1 MTVPDV
7 PEVPQGPNGPGVPS
21 GPGVSA
27 TGGADPADRRRER
40 DALAR
45 AIAVSASALGVCT
58 PNPPVGAV
66 VLDAAGEVVGI
77 GATEAPGGRH
87 AEVVALDSAGDRA
100 RGGTIVV
107 TLEPCDH
114 HGRTGPCT
122 SRIVAAGLARVVYA
136 VSDPNPVASGGAG
149 TLRREGIEV
158 ARADDDEVGAARSGP
173 LRAWLHRQDHGRP
186 LVTWKYAASLDGRV
200 AAADGSSKWITGPVS
215 RRHAHARRQEIDA
228 LVVGT
233 GTLRADDPALTART
247 DDGRP
252 APRQP
257 LRAVMGL
264 SPVPANATV
273 RGTDGRF
280 RHLATRDP
288 AEALGLLGEVS
299 HVLVEGGPR
308 LAGAFLAAGLV
319 DEIDA
324 YLAPL
329 VLGAGRSAVSGAGVD
344 TLAAAH
350 GFRIRGTTV
359 LGDDVHLRLTRPGL
373 TRPATA
379 STPTAPTAPTRGPR

>member
-1 MTVPDV
+1 MSVPSV
-7 PEVPQGPNGPGVPS
+7 PGDAAPTGPGQT
-21 GPGVSA
+21 SA
-27 TGGADPADRRRER
+27 VRRRER
-40 DALAR
+40 DALAA
-45 AIAVSASALGVCT
+45 AIAVSGSALGVST

-66 VLDAAGEVVGI
+66 VLDAHGAVVGR

-87 AEVVALDSAGDRA
+87 AEVVALDAAGDRA

-122 SRIVAAGLARVVYA
+122 GRILAAGLARVVYA
-136 VSDPNPVASGGAG
+136 VSDPNPEASGGAE
-149 TLRREGIEV
+149 TLRRAGVEV
-158 ARADDDEVGAARSGP
+158 SRADDDEVLAARSGP
-173 LRAWLHRQDHGRP
+173 LRAWLHRQAHGRP

-233 GTLRADDPALTART
+233 GTLAADDPALTART

-257 LRAVMGL
+257 LRVVMGL
-264 SPVPANATV
+264 TDVPADATV
-273 RGTDGRF
+273 RGDDGRF
-280 RHLATRDP
+280 RQLATRDP
-288 AEALGLLGEVS
+288 AEALALLGDVC

-319 DEIDA
+319 DEVDA

-329 VLGAGRSAVSGAGVD
+329 VLGAGRSAVEGAGVG
-344 TLAAAH
+344 TLTDAH
-350 GFRIRGTTV
+350 GFEIRETTL
-359 LGDDVHLRLTRPGL
+359 LGDDVHLRLARRTNPI
-373 TRPATA
+373 T
-379 STPTAPTAPTRGPR
+379 PTRGPR

>member
-1 MTVPDV
+1 M
-7 PEVPQGPNGPGVPS
+7 
-21 GPGVSA
+21 
-27 TGGADPADRRRER
+27 
-40 DALAR
+40 
-45 AIAVSASALGVCT
+45 
-58 PNPPVGAV
+58 V
-66 VLDAAGEVVGI
+66 VL
-77 GATEAPGGRH
+77 
-87 AEVVALDSAGDRA
+87 SA
-100 RGGTIVV
+100 
-107 TLEPCDH
+107 
-114 HGRTGPCT
+114 
-122 SRIVAAGLARVVYA
+122 
-136 VSDPNPVASGGAG
+136 
-149 TLRREGIEV
+149 
-158 ARADDDEVGAARSGP
+158 
-173 LRAWLHRQDHGRP
+173 
-186 LVTWKYAASLDGRV
+186 
-200 AAADGSSKWITGPVS
+200 
-215 RRHAHARRQEIDA
+215 
-228 LVVGT
+228 
-233 GTLRADDPALTART
+233 
-247 DDGRP
+247 
-252 APRQP
+252 
-257 LRAVMGL
+257 
-264 SPVPANATV
+264 PVPADATV

-379 STPTAPTAPTRGPR
+379 TTPTAPTRGPR

>member
-1 MTVPDV
+1 MTVRA
-7 PEVPQGPNGPGVPS
+7 GAPG
-21 GPGVSA
+21 
-27 TGGADPADRRRER
+27 DRRRRER
-40 DALAR
+40 DALSR
-45 AIAVSASALGVCT
+45 AVAVSASALGVST

-66 VLDAAGEVVGI
+66 VLDAAGEVVGE

-87 AEVVALDSAGDRA
+87 AEVVALDAAGDRA
-100 RGGTIVV
+100 RGGTLVA

-122 SRIVAAGLARVVYA
+122 ARISDAGLSRVVYA
-136 VSDPNPVASGGAG
+136 VSDPNPEASGGAG
-149 TLRREGIEV
+149 TLRRAGVDV
-158 ARADDDEVGAARSGP
+158 ARADDDEVDAARSGP
-173 LRAWLHRQDHGRP
+173 LRAWLHRQDLGRP

-200 AAADGSSKWITGPVS
+200 AAADGSSRWITGPVS
-215 RRHAHARRQEIDA
+215 RRHVHARRQEIDA

-233 GTLRADDPALTART
+233 GTLRADDPALTARL
-247 DDGRP
+247 DDGLP

-264 SPVPANATV
+264 SPVPADATA

-280 RHLATRDP
+280 RHLSTRDP
-288 AEALGLLGEVS
+288 ATALGMLGDVT

-319 DEIDA
+319 DEVEA

-329 VLGAGRSAVSGAGVD
+329 VLGAGRPAVEGAGVD
-344 TLAAAH
+344 TLTAAH
-350 GFRIRGTTV
+350 GFGIRHTTV
-359 LGDDVHLRLTRPGL
+359 LGDDLYLHLVRRTTDDSPTKGTR
-373 TRPATA
+373 
-379 STPTAPTAPTRGPR
+379 

>member
-1 MTVPDV
+1 MTVTDV
-7 PEVPQGPNGPGVPS
+7 P
-21 GPGVSA
+21 
-27 TGGADPADRRRER
+27 DADRRRRER
-40 DALAR
+40 AALADALALSR
-45 AIAVSASALGVCT
+45 SALGVST

-66 VLDAAGEVVGI
+66 VLDAAGEVAGR

-87 AEVVALDSAGDRA
+87 AEVVALDAAGDRA
-100 RGGTIVV
+100 RGGTLVV

-122 SRIVAAGLARVVYA
+122 ARTLAAGVARVVYA
-136 VSDPNPVASGGAG
+136 VGDPNPVATGGAG
-149 TLRREGIEV
+149 TLRRAGV
-158 ARADDDEVGAARSGP
+158 DVVRADDDEVAAAEDGP
-173 LRAWLHRQDHGRP
+173 LRPWLHRQRSGRP
-186 LVTWKYAASLDGRV
+186 YVTWKYAATLDGRV
-200 AAADGSSKWITGPVS
+200 AAADGTSRWITGPES
-215 RRHAHARRQEIDA
+215 RRHVHGRRQEVDV

-233 GTLRADDPALTART
+233 GTCAADDPSLTARAA
-247 DDGRP
+247 DGSP

-264 SPVPANATV
+264 TDVRPDAAV

-288 AEALGLLGEVS
+288 AEALALLGDVQ

-319 DEIDA
+319 DEVEA
-324 YLAPL
+324 YLAPI
-329 VLGAGRSAVSGAGVD
+329 VLGAGRSAVEDAGVG

-350 GFRIRGTTV
+350 GFEVRETV
-359 LGDDVHLRLTRPGL
+359 RLGGDVHLRLT
-373 TRPATA
+373 T
-379 STPTAPTAPTRGPR
+379 PTRGPR

>member
-1 MTVPDV
+1 MTMPHE
-7 PEVPQGPNGPGVPS
+7 PEPPGGPE
-21 GPGVSA
+21 
-27 TGGADPADRRRER
+27 DPATDRVEGVVRRRER
-40 DALAR
+40 DALVEAV
-45 AIAVSASALGVCT
+45 AVSASALGVCT

-66 VLDAAGEVVGI
+66 VLDAAGQVVGR

-87 AEVVALDSAGDRA
+87 AEVVALDAAGERA

-122 SRIVAAGLARVVYA
+122 DRILDAGLARVVYA
-136 VSDPNPVASGGAG
+136 VSDPNPEASGGAG
-149 TLRREGIEV
+149 TLRRAGVEV
-158 ARADDDEVGAARSGP
+158 LRADDDEVSAARSGP

-215 RRHAHARRQEIDA
+215 RRHAHARRQEIDV

-233 GTLRADDPALTART
+233 GTLAADDPALTART

-252 APRQP
+252 AARQP

-264 SPVPANATV
+264 TDVPPDATV

-288 AEALGLLGEVS
+288 AEALDMLGEVS

-308 LAGAFLAAGLV
+308 LAGAFLTAGLV
-319 DEIDA
+319 DEVDA

-329 VLGAGRSAVSGAGVD
+329 VLGTGRSAVSDAGVD

-350 GFRIRGTTV
+350 GFEILGTEV
-359 LGDDVHLRLTRPGL
+359 LGDDLHLRLTRRTNPI
-373 TRPATA
+373 T
-379 STPTAPTAPTRGPR
+379 PTRGPR

>member
-1 MTVPDV
+1 MTVPDM
-7 PEVPQGPNGPGVPS
+7 PDVPQGPNGPGVRSGPGVPN

-27 TGGADPADRRRER
+27 TGGADTAVRRRER

-114 HGRTGPCT
+114 HGRTGPC
-122 SRIVAAGLARVVYA
+122 SARIVDAGLARVVYA

-149 TLRREGIEV
+149 TLRREGVEV

-228 LVVGT
+228 LVVGA
-233 GTLRADDPALTART
+233 G
-247 DDGRP
+247 GR
-252 APRQP
+252 R
-257 LRAVMGL
+257 
-264 SPVPANATV
+264 SPEP
-273 RGTDGRF
+273 GW
-280 RHLATRDP
+280 TRSRP
-288 AEALGLLGEVS
+288 
-299 HVLVEGGPR
+299 PT
-308 LAGAFLAAGLV
+308 
-319 DEIDA
+319 
-324 YLAPL
+324 
-329 VLGAGRSAVSGAGVD
+329 VSGSEGPPSSA
-344 TLAAAH
+344 
-350 GFRIRGTTV
+350 TT
-359 LGDDVHLRLTRPGL
+359 
-373 TRPATA
+373 
-379 STPTAPTAPTRGPR
+379 STCA

>member
-1 MTVPDV
+1 
-7 PEVPQGPNGPGVPS
+7 
-21 GPGVSA
+21 
-27 TGGADPADRRRER
+27 
-40 DALAR
+40 
-45 AIAVSASALGVCT
+45 
-58 PNPPVGAV
+58 
-66 VLDAAGEVVGI
+66 
-77 GATEAPGGRH
+77 
-87 AEVVALDSAGDRA
+87 
-100 RGGTIVV
+100 
-107 TLEPCDH
+107 
-114 HGRTGPCT
+114 
-122 SRIVAAGLARVVYA
+122 
-136 VSDPNPVASGGAG
+136 
-149 TLRREGIEV
+149 
-158 ARADDDEVGAARSGP
+158 
-173 LRAWLHRQDHGRP
+173 
-186 LVTWKYAASLDGRV
+186 
-200 AAADGSSKWITGPVS
+200 
-215 RRHAHARRQEIDA
+215 
-228 LVVGT
+228 
-233 GTLRADDPALTART
+233 
-247 DDGRP
+247 
-252 APRQP
+252 
-257 LRAVMGL
+257 
-264 SPVPANATV
+264 PVPADATV

-379 STPTAPTAPTRGPR
+379 TTPTAPTRGPR